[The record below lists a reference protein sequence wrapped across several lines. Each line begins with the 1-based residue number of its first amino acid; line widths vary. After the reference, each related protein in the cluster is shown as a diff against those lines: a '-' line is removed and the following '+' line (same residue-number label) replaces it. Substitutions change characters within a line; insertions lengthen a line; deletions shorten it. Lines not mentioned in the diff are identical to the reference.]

1 VIPYSSNIVN
11 ITLKNSGGVMIG
23 YDMRIL
29 NQNTSRNS
37 SFVPP
42 NNITASYI
50 TLELIQNLFDYY
62 ISNSSDWKN
71 VKLN

>member
-1 VIPYSSNIVN
+1 VIPYSSNIVS

-29 NQNTSRNS
+29 NQSTSQSS

-42 NNITASYI
+42 DNITASYI

-71 VKLN
+71 MKLN